1 MSGPFKMKGWSP
13 FTQKQG
19 GKTFDEYH
27 NEQIKN
33 LGLTELLK
41 KEGENAFTK
50 PKGSYSDKD
59 QNAIDELHK
68 RMTAYENRPK

>member
-13 FTQKQG
+13 FTQKEF
-19 GKTFDEYH
+19 K
-27 NEQIKN
+27 
-33 LGLTELLK
+33 LK
-41 KEGENAFTK
+41 SEKEGENAFTK